1 MEERNI
7 PSTDAPGTKILSS
20 IINEDKESDCYS
32 DGPSYSD
39 SSGSDD
45 HNRCV

>member
-1 MEERNI
+1 MEGSKI
-7 PSTDAPGTKILSS
+7 SSIDAPGIKILSS
-20 IINEDKESDCYS
+20 IINEDKESHNYS

-45 HNRCV
+45 HARCV